1 MKFISKFIIF
11 CFIGGISALIDF
23 GIFNLFFWLNFDFIV
38 SRIIAILFAITYNF
52 CMNRNITFSAK
63 GQPIKK
69 QIIRYGI
76 VYLISIS
83 VNLFVSVGVI
93 NLLGENV
100 FNANLAT
107 VLGITT
113 GIPFSFLGSLL
124 WIFKRRDVNK

>member
-63 GQPIKK
+63 PMYTHIMDK
-69 QIIRYGI
+69 
-76 VYLISIS
+76 ISKG
-83 VNLFVSVGVI
+83 F
-93 NLLGENV
+93 
-100 FNANLAT
+100 
-107 VLGITT
+107 
-113 GIPFSFLGSLL
+113 
-124 WIFKRRDVNK
+124 